1 MVASA
6 FFWQHEKHRAQ
17 PRGSLPKC
25 EAALR
30 NDVFPDCGGKVEEDG
45 GFGICGDKT
54 RYATLQKKRVDNN
67 SLVVSPRGYET
78 MRNLRTS
85 IPSLVST
92 IKHHYS

>member
-1 MVASA
+1 M
-6 FFWQHEKHRAQ
+6 W
-17 PRGSLPKC
+17 
-25 EAALR
+25 AALR

-45 GFGICGDKT
+45 GFGIGGDKT

-67 SLVVSPRGYET
+67 SSLVVSPRGYET

-92 IKHHYS
+92 IKHQRLRSKFPNSNTTTAF